1 MNTPSI
7 ALAIALSL
15 ATGCSTNAQVFADQP
30 LVAKVKDGMSQA
42 QVEQIGGK
50 PLSTSARTIE
60 PGTCNDY
67 LLTQADRTQHYN
79 VSFDGNGRV
88 DHKSFMSCAEWSM
101 AQKKAREPSSG
112 GGGGGY

>member
-1 MNTPSI
+1 MKTSSI

-15 ATGCSTNAQVFADQP
+15 ATGCSTNAQVFANQP
-30 LVAKVKDGMSQA
+30 LVAKVEDGMSQA

-88 DHKSFMSCAEWSM
+88 DHKSFMTCAEWSM

>member
-1 MNTPSI
+1 MNIPAI
-7 ALAIALSL
+7 ALAATLSL
-15 ATGCSTNAQVFADQP
+15 AAGCSTNAQVFANQP

-60 PGTCNDY
+60 PGTCYDY
-67 LLTQADRTQHYN
+67 LLTETDRTQHYN
-79 VSFDGNGRV
+79 VSFDGNDKV
-88 DHKSFMSCAEWSM
+88 DHKSFMTCAEWSM
-101 AQKKAREPSSG
+101 AQKKAREPSCG